1 MTTLTT
7 EPPVTQ
13 TFPIKDT
20 IWCAACGHFS
30 VLNALD
36 GAFGRLGIDGKDALI
51 VAGIGCSGTVQNH
64 VRAYGYHA
72 LHGRALP
79 SAAGAKMANPEL
91 TVIAAGGDGDGLAV
105 GGGHLM
111 HTFRNNP
118 SIAYIIMNN
127 STYGLTKGQASPTTE
142 FGVVT
147 PTTPYGKLDDPMN
160 PLLLYLSSGVRYV
173 VSAISTQPR
182 VLARAIGEAM
192 DYPGFAMVHVQSP
205 CTTYNDTYEALKGN
219 PDKGIDPG
227 AWDIPESH
235 DPSNLSSALDIAQQG
250 GIPIGLLYRAHESIP
265 MHDRLTEARE
275 RTKAR
280 QRTVDEMLDTL
291 AI

>member
-1 MTTLTT
+1 MTKRNPDYDFKWCPGCGDFAVVRSVELALADWVNTK
-7 EPPVTQ
+7 ER
-13 TFPIKDT
+13 PIEDT
-20 IWCAACGHFS
+20 
-30 VLNALD
+30 VM
-36 GAFGRLGIDGKDALI
+36 
-51 VAGIGCSGTVQNH
+51 VAGIGCSGNLVHLQEGPQPFGIH
-64 VRAYGYHA
+64 GI
-72 LHGRALP
+72 HGRTLPIALGIKTGRP
-79 SAAGAKMANPEL
+79 DLNVVVVA
-91 TVIAAGGDGDGLAV
+91 GDGDFLSI
-105 GGGHLM
+105 GGEHIAPAAK
-111 HTFRNNP
+111 RNLDVTC
-118 SIAYIIMNN
+118 IIMDNGV
-127 STYGLTKGQASPTTE
+127 YGLTKGQASPTTE
-142 FGVVT
+142 FGMVT

-160 PLLLYLSSGVRYV
+160 PLLLYLSSGVGYV

-182 VLARAIGEAM
+182 VLARAISDAM
-192 DYPGFAMVHVQSP
+192 DFPGFAMVHVQSP

-235 DPSNLSSALDIAQQG
+235 DPSNLSSALDIVQQG

-265 MHDRLTEARE
+265 MHDRLNQARE